1 MKKIFIGM
9 AILSAGLFT
18 SCSDFLTEEPK
29 QEQSNE
35 LTFATFD
42 GVNKA
47 AAAMYGMFQSDAW
60 YDGEFTLMSELRCGN
75 AKNPTSVPGSGRYR
89 SDTQWI
95 YSDRSTS
102 PLWRYAYYTI
112 ARANNVINNLD
123 DKVGKDATQQQ
134 VNNVKAEALFIRA
147 LCYFDLVITY
157 CQPYNYNA
165 TEDDKMGVPLV
176 LVTENGKPARDSKEN
191 VYNQIVADLLQAES
205 IMADD
210 YVRAGVTDKAA
221 TPTKPAIQ
229 ALLSRV
235 YLYMNKW
242 QEAADYATKVI
253 NNKKYEL
260 APADA
265 YAAMFSAATAPEG
278 GEIIFEVYGSDKNEY
293 WDNSG
298 WAHLPYITTTDDQ
311 GSHGDVCATKDLYD
325 LYSEGDIRKSMYK
338 QHGNDYFPTKYSGKP
353 KDSDPKYT
361 NVPILRLSEMYLNRA
376 EAIINGASIQG
387 VTAESDLRKI
397 ATVRGA
403 SQTAAA
409 TKQGVFDERRREL
422 AFEGHIAADYARCNK
437 SMTRKDFDDSK
448 NKDVAFPSYMWALP
462 IPNRECTANPNV
474 AQNPGY

>member
-1 MKKIFIGM
+1 M

-95 YSDRSTS
+95 YSAHSTS
-102 PLWRYAYYTI
+102 PLWSYAYYTI

-123 DKVGKDATQQQ
+123 DKVGVDATQQQ

-147 LCYFDLVITY
+147 LCYFDLVTTY

-298 WAHLPYITTTDDQ
+298 WAHLPYMTTTDDQ

-325 LYSEGDIRKSMYK
+325 LYSEGDVRKSMFK

-403 SQTAAA
+403 SHTAAA

-422 AFEGHIAADYARCNK
+422 AFEGHITADYARCNK

-462 IPNRECTANPNV
+462 IPNRERTANPNV

>member
-1 MKKIFIGM
+1 M

-89 SDTQWI
+89 TQWI

-102 PLWRYAYYTI
+102 PLWSYAYYTI

-123 DKVGKDATQQQ
+123 DKVGVDATQQQ

-253 NNKKYEL
+253 SNKKYEL

-298 WAHLPYITTTDDQ
+298 WAHLPYITTTDDE

-325 LYSEGDIRKSMYK
+325 LYSEGDVRKSMYK

-361 NVPILRLSEMYLNRA
+361 NIPILRLSEMYLNRA
-376 EAIINGASIQG
+376 EAIINGASVQG

-422 AFEGHIAADYARCNK
+422 AFEGHITADYARCNK

-462 IPNRECTANPNV
+462 IPNRERTANPNV

>member
-1 MKKIFIGM
+1 M

-89 SDTQWI
+89 TDTQWI
-95 YSDRSTS
+95 YSDHSTS
-102 PLWRYAYYTI
+102 PLWSYAYYTI

-210 YVRAGVTDKAA
+210 YVRSGVTDKAA

-253 NNKKYEL
+253 SNKKYEL

-298 WAHLPYITTTDDQ
+298 WAHLPYTTTTDDT

-325 LYSEGDIRKSMYK
+325 LYSEGDVRKSMFK

-422 AFEGHIAADYARCNK
+422 AFEGHITADYARCNK

-462 IPNRECTANPNV
+462 IPHRELTANPNV
-474 AQNPGY
+474 APNPGY

>member
-1 MKKIFIGM
+1 M

-89 SDTQWI
+89 TDTQWI
-95 YSDRSTS
+95 YSDHSTS
-102 PLWRYAYYTI
+102 PLWSYAYYTI

-298 WAHLPYITTTDDQ
+298 WAHLPYMTTTDDQ

-325 LYSEGDIRKSMYK
+325 LYSEGDVRKSMFK

-422 AFEGHIAADYARCNK
+422 AFEGHITADYARCNK

-462 IPNRECTANPNV
+462 IPHRELTANPNV
-474 AQNPGY
+474 APNPGY

>member
-1 MKKIFIGM
+1 M

-95 YSDRSTS
+95 YSDHSTS
-102 PLWRYAYYTI
+102 PLWSYAYYTI

-253 NNKKYEL
+253 SNKKYEL

-298 WAHLPYITTTDDQ
+298 WAHLPYTTTTDDK

-325 LYSEGDIRKSMYK
+325 LYSEGDVRKSMFK

-403 SQTAAA
+403 SQTAVA

-422 AFEGHIAADYARCNK
+422 AFEGHITADYARCNK

-462 IPNRECTANPNV
+462 IPHRELTANPNV
-474 AQNPGY
+474 APNPGY

>member
-1 MKKIFIGM
+1 M

-29 QEQSNE
+29 QKQSNE

-89 SDTQWI
+89 TDTQWI

-102 PLWRYAYYTI
+102 PLWSYAYYTI

-123 DKVGKDATQQQ
+123 DKVGVDATQQQ

-191 VYNQIVADLLQAES
+191 VYQQIVADLLQAES

-210 YVRAGVTDKAA
+210 YVRSGVTDKAA

-265 YAAMFSAATAPEG
+265 YAAMFSAATAPAG

-298 WAHLPYITTTDDQ
+298 WAHLPYMTTTDDQ

-325 LYSEGDIRKSMYK
+325 LYSEGDVRKSMFK

-376 EAIINGASIQG
+376 EAIINGASVQG

-422 AFEGHIAADYARCNK
+422 AFEGHITADYARCNK

-462 IPNRECTANPNV
+462 IPNRERTANPNV

>member
-1 MKKIFIGM
+1 M

-89 SDTQWI
+89 TDTQWI

-102 PLWRYAYYTI
+102 PLWSYAYYTI

-123 DKVGKDATQQQ
+123 DKVGVDATQQQ

-210 YVRAGVTDKAA
+210 YVRSGVTDKAA

-298 WAHLPYITTTDDQ
+298 WAHLPYMTTTNDE

-325 LYSEGDIRKSMYK
+325 LYSEGDVRKSMYK

-376 EAIINGASIQG
+376 EAIINGASVQG

-422 AFEGHIAADYARCNK
+422 AFEGHITADYARCNK

-462 IPNRECTANPNV
+462 IPNRERTANPNV

>member
-1 MKKIFIGM
+1 M

-89 SDTQWI
+89 TDTQWI
-95 YSDRSTS
+95 YSDHSTS
-102 PLWRYAYYTI
+102 PLWSYAYYTI

-123 DKVGKDATQQQ
+123 DKVGVDATQQQ

-210 YVRAGVTDKAA
+210 YVRSGVTDKAA

-242 QEAADYATKVI
+242 QEAANYATKVI
-253 NNKKYEL
+253 SNKKYEL
-260 APADA
+260 APADT

-298 WAHLPYITTTDDQ
+298 WAHLPYMTTTDDQ

-325 LYSEGDIRKSMYK
+325 LYSEGDVRKSMFK

-361 NVPILRLSEMYLNRA
+361 NIPILRLSEMYLNRA
-376 EAIINGASIQG
+376 EAIINGASVQG

-422 AFEGHIAADYARCNK
+422 AFEGHITADYARCNK

-448 NKDVAFPSYMWALP
+448 NKDVAFPSFMWALP
-462 IPNRECTANPNV
+462 IPNRERTANPNV

>member
-1 MKKIFIGM
+1 M

-89 SDTQWI
+89 TDTQWI

-102 PLWRYAYYTI
+102 PLWSYAYYTI

-325 LYSEGDIRKSMYK
+325 LYSEGDVRKSMYK

-376 EAIINGASIQG
+376 EAIINGASVQG

-422 AFEGHIAADYARCNK
+422 AFEGHITADYARCNK

-462 IPNRECTANPNV
+462 IPNRERTANPNV

>member
-1 MKKIFIGM
+1 M

-89 SDTQWI
+89 TDTQWI

-102 PLWRYAYYTI
+102 PLWSYAYYTI

-123 DKVGKDATQQQ
+123 DKVGVDATQQQ

-191 VYNQIVADLLQAES
+191 VYQQIVADLLQAES

-210 YVRAGVTDKAA
+210 YVRSGVTDKAA

-242 QEAADYATKVI
+242 QEAANYATKVI

-265 YAAMFSAATAPEG
+265 YAAMFSAATAPAG

-298 WAHLPYITTTDDQ
+298 WAHLPYMTTTDDQ

-325 LYSEGDIRKSMYK
+325 LYSEGDVRKSMFK

-422 AFEGHIAADYARCNK
+422 AFEGHITADYARCNK

-448 NKDVAFPSYMWALP
+448 NKDVTFPSYMWALP
-462 IPNRECTANPNV
+462 IPNRERTANPNV

>member
-1 MKKIFIGM
+1 M

-89 SDTQWI
+89 TDTQWI

-102 PLWRYAYYTI
+102 PLWSYAYYTI

-123 DKVGKDATQQQ
+123 DKVGVDATQQQ

-205 IMADD
+205 IMTDD
-210 YVRAGVTDKAA
+210 YVRSGVTDKAA

-242 QEAADYATKVI
+242 QEAANYATKVI

-265 YAAMFSAATAPEG
+265 YAAMFSAATAPAG

-311 GSHGDVCATKDLYD
+311 GSHGDVCATKDLYN
-325 LYSEGDIRKSMYK
+325 LYSEGDVRKSMYK

-361 NVPILRLSEMYLNRA
+361 NIPILRLSEMYLNRA
-376 EAIINGASIQG
+376 EAIINGASVQG

-422 AFEGHIAADYARCNK
+422 AFEGHITADYARCNK

-462 IPNRECTANPNV
+462 IPNRERTANPNV

>member
-1 MKKIFIGM
+1 M

-89 SDTQWI
+89 TDTQWI

-102 PLWRYAYYTI
+102 PLWSYAYYTI

-298 WAHLPYITTTDDQ
+298 WAHLPYITTTDEN

-325 LYSEGDIRKSMYK
+325 LYSEGDVRKSMFK

-422 AFEGHIAADYARCNK
+422 AFEGHITADYARCNK

-462 IPNRECTANPNV
+462 IPHRERTANPNV

>member
-1 MKKIFIGM
+1 M

-95 YSDRSTS
+95 YSDHSTS
-102 PLWRYAYYTI
+102 PLWSYAYYTI

-253 NNKKYEL
+253 SNKKYEL

-298 WAHLPYITTTDDQ
+298 WAHLPYMTTTDDQ

-325 LYSEGDIRKSMYK
+325 LYSEGDVRKSMFK

-422 AFEGHIAADYARCNK
+422 AFEGHITADYARCNK

-462 IPNRECTANPNV
+462 IPHRELTTNPNV
-474 AQNPGY
+474 APNPGY

>member
-1 MKKIFIGM
+1 MNMKRIVLAG
-9 AILSAGLFT
+9 ILSLFALFSYAQEYQYHFLLAGASFAVPENGW
-18 SCSDFLTEEPK
+18 F
-29 QEQSNE
+29 E
-35 LTFATFD
+35 LVCDAFNAEAM
-42 GVNKA
+42 NKA
-47 AAAMYGMFQSDAW
+47 VSGDAIKHTASDMFYDRFYTDEELERNDAFIIMHVHNQDVASTTGIKENYEDYTHADIQQYNTA
-60 YDGEFTLMSELRCGN
+60 YDYVIKRYKTDCYNL
-75 AKNPTSVPGSGRYR
+75 KNNPNSK
-89 SDTQWI
+89 
-95 YSDRSTS
+95 
-102 PLWRYAYYTI
+102 YY
-112 ARANNVINNLD
+112 
-123 DKVGKDATQQQ
+123 Q
-134 VNNVKAEALFIRA
+134 
-147 LCYFDLVITY
+147 
-157 CQPYNYNA
+157 
-165 TEDDKMGVPLV
+165 
-176 LVTENGKPARDSKEN
+176 TENGKPARDSKEN

-298 WAHLPYITTTDDQ
+298 WAHLPYITTTDEN

-325 LYSEGDIRKSMYK
+325 LYSEGDVRKSMFK

-422 AFEGHIAADYARCNK
+422 AFEGHITADYARCNK

-462 IPNRECTANPNV
+462 IPHRERTANPNV

>member
-1 MKKIFIGM
+1 M

-89 SDTQWI
+89 TDTQWI

-102 PLWRYAYYTI
+102 PLWSYAYYTI

-123 DKVGKDATQQQ
+123 DKVGVDATQQQ

-191 VYNQIVADLLQAES
+191 VYQQIVADLLQAES

-210 YVRAGVTDKAA
+210 YVRSGVTDKAA

-242 QEAADYATKVI
+242 QEAANYATKVI

-265 YAAMFSAATAPEG
+265 YAAMFSAATAPAG

-298 WAHLPYITTTDDQ
+298 WAHLPYMTTTDDQ

-325 LYSEGDIRKSMYK
+325 LYSDGDVRKSMYK

-376 EAIINGASIQG
+376 EAIINGASVQG

-422 AFEGHIAADYARCNK
+422 AFEGHITADYARCNK

-448 NKDVAFPSYMWALP
+448 NKDVTFPSYMWALP
-462 IPNRECTANPNV
+462 IPNRERTANPNV

>member
-1 MKKIFIGM
+1 M

-89 SDTQWI
+89 TDTQWI

-102 PLWRYAYYTI
+102 PLWSYAYYTI

-123 DKVGKDATQQQ
+123 DKVGVDATQQQ

-210 YVRAGVTDKAA
+210 YVRSGVTDKAA

-242 QEAADYATKVI
+242 QEAANYATKVI

-265 YAAMFSAATAPEG
+265 YAAMFSAATAPAG

-325 LYSEGDIRKSMYK
+325 LYSEGDVRKSMFK

-376 EAIINGASIQG
+376 EAIINGASVQG

-422 AFEGHIAADYARCNK
+422 AFEGHITADYARCNK

-462 IPNRECTANPNV
+462 IPNRERTANPNV

>member
-1 MKKIFIGM
+1 M

-95 YSDRSTS
+95 YSDHSTS
-102 PLWRYAYYTI
+102 PLWSYAYYTI

-210 YVRAGVTDKAA
+210 YVRSGVTDKAA

-242 QEAADYATKVI
+242 QEAANYATKVI
-253 NNKKYEL
+253 SNKKYEL
-260 APADA
+260 APADT

-298 WAHLPYITTTDDQ
+298 WAHLPYTTTTDDK

-325 LYSEGDIRKSMYK
+325 LYSEGDVRKSMFK

-422 AFEGHIAADYARCNK
+422 AFEGHITADYARCNK

-462 IPNRECTANPNV
+462 IPNRERTANPNV

>member
-1 MKKIFIGM
+1 M

-89 SDTQWI
+89 TDTQWI

-102 PLWRYAYYTI
+102 PLWSYAYYTI

-123 DKVGKDATQQQ
+123 DKVGVDATQQQ

-210 YVRAGVTDKAA
+210 YVRSGVTDKAA

-242 QEAADYATKVI
+242 QEAANYATKVI

-265 YAAMFSAATAPEG
+265 YAAMFSAATAPAG

-298 WAHLPYITTTDDQ
+298 WAHLPYMTTTNDE

-325 LYSEGDIRKSMYK
+325 LYSEGDVRKSMFK

-376 EAIINGASIQG
+376 EAIINGASVQG

-422 AFEGHIAADYARCNK
+422 AFEGHITADYARCNK

-462 IPNRECTANPNV
+462 IPNRERTANPNV

>member
-1 MKKIFIGM
+1 M

-89 SDTQWI
+89 TDTQWI

-102 PLWRYAYYTI
+102 PLWSYAYYTI

-123 DKVGKDATQQQ
+123 DKVGVDATQQQ

-210 YVRAGVTDKAA
+210 YVRSGVTDKAA

-242 QEAADYATKVI
+242 QEAANYATKVI

-265 YAAMFSAATAPEG
+265 YAAMFSAATAPAG

-298 WAHLPYITTTDDQ
+298 WAHLPYMTTTDDE

-325 LYSEGDIRKSMYK
+325 LYSEGDVRKSMYK

-361 NVPILRLSEMYLNRA
+361 NIPILRLSEMYLNRA
-376 EAIINGASIQG
+376 EAIINGASVQG

-422 AFEGHIAADYARCNK
+422 AFEGHITADYARCNK

-462 IPNRECTANPNV
+462 IPNRERTANPNV

>member
-1 MKKIFIGM
+1 M

-89 SDTQWI
+89 TDTQWI

-123 DKVGKDATQQQ
+123 DKVGVDATQQQ

-210 YVRAGVTDKAA
+210 YVRSGVTDKAA

-242 QEAADYATKVI
+242 QEAANYATKVI

-311 GSHGDVCATKDLYD
+311 SSHGDVCATKDLYD
-325 LYSEGDIRKSMYK
+325 LYSEGDVRKSMYK

-376 EAIINGASIQG
+376 EAIINGASVQG

-422 AFEGHIAADYARCNK
+422 AFEGHITADYARCNK

-462 IPNRECTANPNV
+462 IPNRERTANPNV

>member
-1 MKKIFIGM
+1 M

-95 YSDRSTS
+95 YSDHSTS
-102 PLWRYAYYTI
+102 PLWSYAYYTI

-123 DKVGKDATQQQ
+123 DKVGVDATQQQ

-205 IMADD
+205 IMSDD
-210 YVRAGVTDKAA
+210 YVRSGVTDKAA

-265 YAAMFSAATAPEG
+265 YAAMFSAATAPAG

-298 WAHLPYITTTDDQ
+298 WAHLPNMTTTDDQ

-325 LYSEGDIRKSMYK
+325 LYSEGDVRKSMFK

-376 EAIINGASIQG
+376 EAIINGASVQG

-422 AFEGHIAADYARCNK
+422 AFEGHITADYARCNK

-462 IPNRECTANPNV
+462 IPNRERTANPNV

>member
-1 MKKIFIGM
+1 M

-89 SDTQWI
+89 TDTQWI

-102 PLWRYAYYTI
+102 PLWSYAYYTI

-123 DKVGKDATQQQ
+123 DKVGVDATQQQ

-147 LCYFDLVITY
+147 LCYFDLVTTY

-210 YVRAGVTDKAA
+210 YVRSGVTDKAA

-293 WDNSG
+293 WDNTG
-298 WAHLPYITTTDDQ
+298 WAHLPYMTTTDDQ

-325 LYSEGDIRKSMYK
+325 LYSEGDVRKSMFK

-353 KDSDPKYT
+353 KDSDPKFT

-422 AFEGHIAADYARCNK
+422 AFEGHITADYARCNK

-448 NKDVAFPSYMWALP
+448 NKNVAFPSYMWALP
-462 IPNRECTANPNV
+462 IPNRERTANPNV

>member
-1 MKKIFIGM
+1 M

-89 SDTQWI
+89 TDTQWI

-102 PLWRYAYYTI
+102 PLWSYAYYTI

-123 DKVGKDATQQQ
+123 DKVGVDATQQQ

-210 YVRAGVTDKAA
+210 YVRSGVTDKAA

-265 YAAMFSAATAPEG
+265 YAAMFSAATAPAG

-298 WAHLPYITTTDDQ
+298 WAHLPYMTTTDDQ

-325 LYSEGDIRKSMYK
+325 LYSEGDVRKSMFK

-376 EAIINGASIQG
+376 EAIINGASVQG

-422 AFEGHIAADYARCNK
+422 AFEGHITADYARCNK

-462 IPNRECTANPNV
+462 IPNRERTANPNV

>member
-1 MKKIFIGM
+1 M

-102 PLWRYAYYTI
+102 PLWSYAYYTI

-123 DKVGKDATQQQ
+123 DKVGVDATQQQ

-147 LCYFDLVITY
+147 LCYFDLVTTY

-210 YVRAGVTDKAA
+210 YVRSGVTDKAA

-298 WAHLPYITTTDDQ
+298 WAHLPYMTTTDDQ

-325 LYSEGDIRKSMYK
+325 LYSEGDVRKSMFK

-353 KDSDPKYT
+353 KDSDPKFT

-422 AFEGHIAADYARCNK
+422 AFEGHITADYARCNK

-448 NKDVAFPSYMWALP
+448 NKNVAFPSYMWALP
-462 IPNRECTANPNV
+462 IPNRERTANPNV

>member
-1 MKKIFIGM
+1 M

-95 YSDRSTS
+95 YSDHSTS
-102 PLWRYAYYTI
+102 PLWSYAYYTI

-123 DKVGKDATQQQ
+123 DKVGVDATQQQ

-191 VYNQIVADLLQAES
+191 VYQQIVADLLQAES

-210 YVRAGVTDKAA
+210 YVRSGVTDKAA

-298 WAHLPYITTTDDQ
+298 WAHLPYMTTTDDQ

-325 LYSEGDIRKSMYK
+325 LYSEGDVRKSMFK

-361 NVPILRLSEMYLNRA
+361 NIPILRLSEMYLNRA
-376 EAIINGASIQG
+376 EAIINGASVQG

-422 AFEGHIAADYARCNK
+422 AFEGHITADYARCNK

-474 AQNPGY
+474 APNPGY

>member
-1 MKKIFIGM
+1 M

-89 SDTQWI
+89 TDTQWI

-102 PLWRYAYYTI
+102 PLWSYAYYTI

-123 DKVGKDATQQQ
+123 DKVGVDATQQQ

-210 YVRAGVTDKAA
+210 YVRSGVTDKAA

-242 QEAADYATKVI
+242 QEAANYATKVI

-265 YAAMFSAATAPEG
+265 YAAMFSAATAPAG

-298 WAHLPYITTTDDQ
+298 WAHLPYMTTTDDQ

-325 LYSEGDIRKSMYK
+325 LYSEGDVRKSMFK

-376 EAIINGASIQG
+376 EAIINGASVQG

-422 AFEGHIAADYARCNK
+422 AFEGHITADYARCNK

-462 IPNRECTANPNV
+462 IPNRERTANPNV

>member
-1 MKKIFIGM
+1 M

-75 AKNPTSVPGSGRYR
+75 AKNPTSVPGTGRYR
-89 SDTQWI
+89 TDTQWI

-102 PLWRYAYYTI
+102 PLWSYAYYTI

-123 DKVGKDATQQQ
+123 DKVGVDATQQQ

-210 YVRAGVTDKAA
+210 YVRSGVTDKAA

-242 QEAADYATKVI
+242 QEAANYATKVI

-265 YAAMFSAATAPEG
+265 YAAMFSAATAPAG

-325 LYSEGDIRKSMYK
+325 LYSEGDVRKSMYK

-376 EAIINGASIQG
+376 EAIINGASVQG

-422 AFEGHIAADYARCNK
+422 AFEGHITADYARCNK

-462 IPNRECTANPNV
+462 IPNRERTANPNV

>member
-1 MKKIFIGM
+1 M

-95 YSDRSTS
+95 YSDHSTS
-102 PLWRYAYYTI
+102 PLWSYAYYTI

-253 NNKKYEL
+253 SNKKYEL

-298 WAHLPYITTTDDQ
+298 WAHLPCITTTDDQ

-325 LYSEGDIRKSMYK
+325 LYSDGDVRKSMFK

-422 AFEGHIAADYARCNK
+422 AFEGHITADYARCNK

-462 IPNRECTANPNV
+462 IPNRELTANPNV
-474 AQNPGY
+474 APNPGY

>member
-1 MKKIFIGM
+1 M

-89 SDTQWI
+89 TDTQWI
-95 YSDRSTS
+95 YSDHSTS
-102 PLWRYAYYTI
+102 PLWSYAYYTI

-210 YVRAGVTDKAA
+210 YVRSGVTDKAA

-298 WAHLPYITTTDDQ
+298 WAHLPYMTTTNDQ

-325 LYSEGDIRKSMYK
+325 LYSEGDVRKSMFK

-422 AFEGHIAADYARCNK
+422 AFEGHITADYARCNK

-462 IPNRECTANPNV
+462 IPHRELTANPNV
-474 AQNPGY
+474 APNPGY

>member
-102 PLWRYAYYTI
+102 PLWSYAYYTI

-298 WAHLPYITTTDDQ
+298 WTHLSFLTSLD
-311 GSHGDVCATKDLYD
+311 GSGDICATSDLYN
-325 LYSEGDIRKSMYK
+325 LFEAGDIRQQLYK
-338 QHGNDYFPTKYSGKP
+338 QNENDWFCLKYVGKEGANP
-353 KDSDPKYT
+353 RQT
-361 NVPILRLSEMYLNRA
+361 NVPIIRLSEMYLNRA
-376 EAIINGASIQG
+376 EAIINGASVSG
-387 VTAESDLRKI
+387 VTAEADLKTLASKRN
-397 ATVRGA
+397 ATA
-403 SQTAAA
+403 SAA
-409 TKQGVFDERRREL
+409 TRTGVFTDRRKEL
-422 AFEGHIAADYARCNK
+422 AFEGHIAYDYARTNT
-437 SMTRKDFDDSK
+437 SLVRNDFDEVN
-448 NKDVAFPSYMWALP
+448 NKDVAFPSYMWAMP
-462 IPNRECTANPNV
+462 IPKRELDANENMV
-474 AQNPGY
+474 QNPGY

>member
-1 MKKIFIGM
+1 M

-89 SDTQWI
+89 TDTQWI

-102 PLWRYAYYTI
+102 PLWSYAYYTI

-123 DKVGKDATQQQ
+123 DKVGVDATQQQ

-191 VYNQIVADLLQAES
+191 VYQQIVADLLQAES

-210 YVRAGVTDKAA
+210 YVRSGVTDKAA

-242 QEAADYATKVI
+242 QEAANYATKVI

-265 YAAMFSAATAPEG
+265 YAAMFSAATAPAG

-311 GSHGDVCATKDLYD
+311 ASHGDVCATKDLYD
-325 LYSEGDIRKSMYK
+325 LYSEGDVRKSMYK

-376 EAIINGASIQG
+376 EAIINGASVQG

-422 AFEGHIAADYARCNK
+422 AFEGHITADYARCNK

-462 IPNRECTANPNV
+462 IPNRERTANPNV

>member
-1 MKKIFIGM
+1 M

-89 SDTQWI
+89 TDTQWI

-102 PLWRYAYYTI
+102 PLWSYAYYTI

-123 DKVGKDATQQQ
+123 DKVGVDATQQQ

-210 YVRAGVTDKAA
+210 YVRSGVTDKAA

-242 QEAADYATKVI
+242 QEAANYATKVI

-265 YAAMFSAATAPEG
+265 YAAMFSAATAPAG

-298 WAHLPYITTTDDQ
+298 WAHLPYMTTTDDE

-325 LYSEGDIRKSMYK
+325 LYSEGDVRKSMYK

-361 NVPILRLSEMYLNRA
+361 NIPILRLSEMYLNRA
-376 EAIINGASIQG
+376 EAIINGASVQD

-422 AFEGHIAADYARCNK
+422 AFEGHITADYARCNK

-462 IPNRECTANPNV
+462 IPNRERTANPNV

>member
-1 MKKIFIGM
+1 M

-89 SDTQWI
+89 TDTQWI

-102 PLWRYAYYTI
+102 PLWSYAYYTI

-123 DKVGKDATQQQ
+123 DKVGVDATQQQ

-210 YVRAGVTDKAA
+210 YVRSGVTDKAA

-242 QEAADYATKVI
+242 QEAANYATKVI

-265 YAAMFSAATAPEG
+265 YAAMFSAATAPAG

-298 WAHLPYITTTDDQ
+298 WAHLPYMTTTNDQ

-325 LYSEGDIRKSMYK
+325 LYSEGDVRKSMYK

-376 EAIINGASIQG
+376 EAIINGASVQG

-422 AFEGHIAADYARCNK
+422 AFEGHITADYARCNK

-448 NKDVAFPSYMWALP
+448 NKDVAFPSFMWALP
-462 IPNRECTANPNV
+462 IPNRERTANPNV

>member
-1 MKKIFIGM
+1 M

-47 AAAMYGMFQSDAW
+47 AAAMYGMFQSEAW

-95 YSDRSTS
+95 YSDHSTS
-102 PLWRYAYYTI
+102 PLWSYAYYTI

-123 DKVGKDATQQQ
+123 DKVGVDATQQQ

-210 YVRAGVTDKAA
+210 YVRSGVTDKAA

-242 QEAADYATKVI
+242 QEAANYATKVI

-298 WAHLPYITTTDDQ
+298 WAHLPYMTTTDDQ

-325 LYSEGDIRKSMYK
+325 LYSEGDVRKSMYK

-422 AFEGHIAADYARCNK
+422 AFEGHITADYARCNK

-462 IPNRECTANPNV
+462 IPNRERTANPNV

>member
-1 MKKIFIGM
+1 M

-89 SDTQWI
+89 TDTQWI
-95 YSDRSTS
+95 YSDHSTS
-102 PLWRYAYYTI
+102 PLWSYAYYTI

-242 QEAADYATKVI
+242 QEAANYATKVI
-253 NNKKYEL
+253 SNKKYEL
-260 APADA
+260 APADT

-298 WAHLPYITTTDDQ
+298 WAHLPYTTTTDDK

-325 LYSEGDIRKSMYK
+325 LYSEGDVRKSMFK

-422 AFEGHIAADYARCNK
+422 AFEGHITADYARCNK

-462 IPNRECTANPNV
+462 IPHRELTANPNV
-474 AQNPGY
+474 APNPGY

>member
-1 MKKIFIGM
+1 M

-89 SDTQWI
+89 TDTQWI

-102 PLWRYAYYTI
+102 PLWSYAYYTI

-205 IMADD
+205 IMTDG

-298 WAHLPYITTTDDQ
+298 WAHLPYITTTDEK

-325 LYSEGDIRKSMYK
+325 LYSEGDVRKSMFK

-422 AFEGHIAADYARCNK
+422 AFEGHITADYARCNK

-462 IPNRECTANPNV
+462 IPHRERTANPNV

>member
-1 MKKIFIGM
+1 M

-95 YSDRSTS
+95 YSDHSTS
-102 PLWRYAYYTI
+102 PLWSYAYYTI

-147 LCYFDLVITY
+147 PCYFDLVITY

-253 NNKKYEL
+253 SNKKYEL

-298 WAHLPYITTTDDQ
+298 WAHLPYTTTTDDK

-325 LYSEGDIRKSMYK
+325 LYSEGDVRKSMFK

-422 AFEGHIAADYARCNK
+422 AFEGHITADYARCNK

-462 IPNRECTANPNV
+462 IPHRELTANPNV
-474 AQNPGY
+474 APNPGY

>member
-1 MKKIFIGM
+1 M

-89 SDTQWI
+89 TDTQWI

-102 PLWRYAYYTI
+102 PLWSYAYYTI

-123 DKVGKDATQQQ
+123 DKVGVDATQQQ

-210 YVRAGVTDKAA
+210 YVRSGVTDKAA

-242 QEAADYATKVI
+242 QEAANYATKVI

-265 YAAMFSAATAPEG
+265 YAAMFSAATAPAG

-298 WAHLPYITTTDDQ
+298 WAHLPYMTTTDDQ

-325 LYSEGDIRKSMYK
+325 LYSEGDVRKSMYK

-361 NVPILRLSEMYLNRA
+361 NIPILRLSEMYLNRA
-376 EAIINGASIQG
+376 EAIINGASVQG

-422 AFEGHIAADYARCNK
+422 AFEGHITADYARCNK

-448 NKDVAFPSYMWALP
+448 NKDVAFPSFMWALP
-462 IPNRECTANPNV
+462 IPNRERTANPNV

>member
-1 MKKIFIGM
+1 M

-95 YSDRSTS
+95 YSAHSTS
-102 PLWRYAYYTI
+102 PLWSYAYYTI

-210 YVRAGVTDKAA
+210 YVRSGVTDKAA

-253 NNKKYEL
+253 TNKKYEL

-325 LYSEGDIRKSMYK
+325 LYSEGDVRKSMFK

-422 AFEGHIAADYARCNK
+422 AFEGHITADYARCNK

-462 IPNRECTANPNV
+462 IPNRERTANPNV